1 MPGYFQGT
9 LFGFLVRSVPG
20 LRLLPYDD
28 ELDEALRKEYVESS
42 KEKQAER
49 RQATAED
56 FEKNAAEDYVLI
68 DWIENDPY
76 HPRNW
81 PLGTKCFV
89 TGQIC
94 LLCFAIYIG
103 AAIYSS
109 GLDGITEH
117 FHISQPVAILG
128 LTLYVLGYGIGPMIW
143 SPLAEMPLIG
153 RSPIY
158 LITLLTFVF
167 LNFGVVYAKNTGMLL
182 AFRFL
187 TGWLGSPVLGTG
199 GASLADMFRPQ
210 KRAYPIT
217 AFALAN
223 ICGPTVGPI
232 KWPIWELIWISG
244 FTFVFLFFFLP
255 ETMAE
260 NILYKRTL
268 RLRRS
273 NVAPKLKCEA
283 EIEAAELKIT
293 DILSTTFVR
302 PFTLMIYEPIVLVLN
317 LYLALIYA
325 VLYCWLESLPIAFQ
339 EIRGFSSGITGLCFI
354 GIAAGAFVVAPPYV
368 YYNYYYVEPR
378 FNSQGDLKPEIRLE
392 TALVGSFCLPVC
404 LFFFGWTAQYA
415 SVVWIVPV
423 IATSFFTVGGFLSF
437 AGVFNYLG
445 DAYPTSF
452 ASISAGNDFMRS
464 CLGAAFPLFANQM
477 FHTLGINWGNSLLGF
492 LSIIFIP
499 IIFYIWRHG
508 EDLRMRSKNARHDI

>member
-1 MPGYFQGT
+1 MPEYFQDT
-9 LFGFLVRSVPG
+9 LFGFLVRSIPG
-20 LRLLPYDD
+20 TRLLSYDD
-28 ELDEALRKEYVESS
+28 ELDEALREEYVETS
-42 KEKQAER
+42 KKRQLEHGTTDGLEKGP
-49 RQATAED
+49 AED
-56 FEKNAAEDYVLI
+56 FVLV
-68 DWIENDPY
+68 DWSDDDPC

-81 PLGTKCFV
+81 ALWKKCFV

-103 AAIYSS
+103 AAVYTS
-109 GLDGITEH
+109 GLEGIRQR
-117 FHISQPVAILG
+117 FGISETAALLG
-128 LTLYVLGYGIGPMIW
+128 LTLYVLGYGIGPMLW
-143 SPLAEMPLIG
+143 SPVAEMPLIG
-153 RSPIY
+153 RNPVY
-158 LITLLTFVF
+158 LLTLLAFVF
-167 LNFGVVYAKNTGMLL
+167 FNFGVVYARNTGI
-182 AFRFL
+182 
-187 TGWLGSPVLGTG
+187 LGSPVLGTG

-210 KRAYPIT
+210 KRAYSIT

-232 KWPIWELIWISG
+232 VGNWAAEFKGWTWPIWELIWISG

-268 RLRRS
+268 RLRKS
-273 NVAPKLKCEA
+273 NVQIRLKSQA
-283 EIEAAELKIT
+283 EIDAADLKVT
-293 DILSTTFVR
+293 DILNTTLVR

-325 VLYCWLESLPIAFQ
+325 LLYCWLESIPIAFS
-339 EIRGFSSGITGLCFI
+339 EVRGFSSGITGLCFI
-354 GIAAGAFVVAPPYV
+354 GIAAGAFVVAPPYI

-392 TALVGSFCLPVC
+392 PALMGSFCLPVC

-415 SVVWIVPV
+415 SVLWIVPV

-437 AGVFNYLG
+437 AGIFNYLG
-445 DAYPTSF
+445 DAYPSSY

-464 CLGAAFPLFANQM
+464 CFGAAFPLFANQM
-477 FHTLGINWGNSLLGF
+477 FHTNWGNSLLGF
-492 LSIIFIP
+492 VSIVFIP
-499 IIFYIWRHG
+499 IIFYIWRNG
-508 EDLRMRSKNARHDI
+508 EALRMRSKNARHDI